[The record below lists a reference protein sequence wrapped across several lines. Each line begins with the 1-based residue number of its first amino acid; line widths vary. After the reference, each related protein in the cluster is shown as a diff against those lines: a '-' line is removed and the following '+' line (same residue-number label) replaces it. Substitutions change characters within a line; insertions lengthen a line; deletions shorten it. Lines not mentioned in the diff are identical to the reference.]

1 MTLSVNYSLLC
12 CGLHARSPVFTAE
25 NEALFIIKPLV
36 FSSRKFF
43 PPPPTPVALSG
54 FNKTLHSF
62 RLPLGSSFLHLQR
75 YDNNR

>member
-36 FSSRKFF
+36 FSSRRFF
-43 PPPPTPVALSG
+43 PPLPFQVLTRYCILSD
-54 FNKTLHSF
+54 F
-62 RLPLGSSFLHLQR
+62 PWAAVFLHLQR
-75 YDNNR
+75 YNNNR